1 MVRTLPF
8 RGKGTGSIPVRVRN
22 VAQPGSA
29 SALGAEGRV
38 FESRRSERVY
48 VNGKRFGFQPEDEGS
63 IPPPVRNVAQLV
75 STGLQ
80 SRVPRVRILPFLTFV
95 AQLDRASDYGSEGY
109 RFESFQT

>member
-1 MVRTLPF
+1 MVR
-8 RGKGTGSIPVRVRN
+8 G

-63 IPPPVRNVAQLV
+63 IPSTRKKCSSVGRALV
-75 STGLQ
+75 SKAGC
-80 SRVPRVRILPFLTFV
+80 R
-95 AQLDRASDYGSEGY
+95 G
-109 RFESFQT
+109 FESCHFWRL

>member
-1 MVRTLPF
+1 MILGPFRLVVRTLPF
-8 RGKGTGSIPVRVRN
+8 RGKGTGSIPVRDKNGKRN

-63 IPPPVRNVAQLV
+63 IP
-75 STGLQ
+75 ST
-80 SRVPRVRILPFLTFV
+80 RIF
-95 AQLDRASDYGSEGY
+95 Y
-109 RFESFQT
+109 